1 MNLKYYLRGLGIGI
15 LVTAIIMLVIAHTSG
30 SSMSDEEI
38 KRKAKAM
45 GMVEESTTLNS
56 LVEKNLQNEDAN
68 VDEAIEAA
76 QASEV
81 PEVSEMAEGNAEG
94 DLDSAQSAVS
104 DENQKNENNGDVNS
118 DNSGV
123 ANTDTAKTDESKNE
137 SKKEEDNAVVSTPS
151 ESDLSLDEVEKV
163 LDDADA
169 FLEKKNSKTEKP
181 SNEEPKKEEASPS
194 PSKEPEK
201 SPEASPSPSK
211 APENAT
217 AQDTNSNNDNS
228 NVNNSGNTKK
238 LVISA
243 GEGSFT
249 VSKHL
254 KELGLIENANTF
266 DTYLCDTGKDR
277 KVHTGTYEIPE
288 GTSEEEIARIIAG

>member
-56 LVEKNLQNEDAN
+56 FVEKNLQNEDAN

-81 PEVSEMAEGNAEG
+81 PEVSEMAEGNADGE
-94 DLDSAQSAVS
+94 LDSAQSAVS
-104 DENQKNENNGDVNS
+104 DENQEKENNGDVNS

-123 ANTDTAKTDESKNE
+123 ANTDTAKTDEGKNE

-211 APENAT
+211 APENTT
-217 AQDTNSNNDNS
+217 AQDTNSNNNNS